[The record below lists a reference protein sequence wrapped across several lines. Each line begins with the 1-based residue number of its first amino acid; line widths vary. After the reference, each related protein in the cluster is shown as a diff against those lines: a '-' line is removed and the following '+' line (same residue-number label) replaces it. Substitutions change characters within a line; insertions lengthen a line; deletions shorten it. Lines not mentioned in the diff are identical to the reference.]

1 MCQVCSILDSSWDSL
16 TVVTEERT
24 SMLVCWDAQ
33 EQLGH
38 SLKQVGGVGR
48 PPVVGG
54 GLLKQKAPRFSF
66 RQTAGGRGRGVI
78 FKDMQVQ
85 VTRGQQRG

>member
-1 MCQVCSILDSSWDSL
+1 MCQVRSILDSSWDSL

-54 GLLKQKAPRFSF
+54 GSTEAEGTTVLL
-66 RQTAGGRGRGVI
+66 QTDGWWAGTGYDI
-78 FKDMQVQ
+78 
-85 VTRGQQRG
+85 